1 MIKELKYLIYILS
14 IFFFVFFTYRYYFS
28 DEYKKNY
35 YRSLSN
41 HEENVEKLNEKLLI
55 LESDTDN
62 IIQYKD
68 TNLDNNEKEYKFWE
82 LLKKN

>member
-62 IIQYKD
+62 IIQYID
-68 TNLDNNEKEYKFWE
+68 TNFANGNILNV
-82 LLKKN
+82 